1 MTSGIPQA
9 SVLGPQLFIIFI
21 NDLPCC
27 VNSAIKYLQMTQQSI
42 EKSKTKVI
50 KKQLQ
55 ADIDSLKKWSRDWQ
69 LFFNNYIL
77 LEEEQTGLEEIT
89 VEKELGIWVDN
100 EL

>member
-27 VNSAIKYLQMTQQSI
+27 VKSAIKYLQMTQKSI

-89 VEKELGIWVDN
+89 VEKELGI
-100 EL
+100 